1 MECTAA
7 LPNRRRQFHFL
18 SKDGAENS
26 HRLDVVLQEEVRYQ
40 AEIKV
45 VIVN

>member
-7 LPNRRRQFHFL
+7 VPDSRRQFHFL

-26 HRLDVVLQEEVRYQ
+26 HRLDVVLREEV
-40 AEIKV
+40 
-45 VIVN
+45 